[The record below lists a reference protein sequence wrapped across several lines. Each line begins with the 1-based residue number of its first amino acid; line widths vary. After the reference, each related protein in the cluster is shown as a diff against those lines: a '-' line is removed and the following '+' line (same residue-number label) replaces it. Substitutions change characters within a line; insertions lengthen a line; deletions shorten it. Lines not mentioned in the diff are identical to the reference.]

1 ELDLQRAAG
10 AQPSLAGA
18 LVARA
23 DDDLAEAL
31 AGGARPAGHHLTE
44 EGALHL
50 LDLALTATGLAGA
63 PAGARLAA
71 VAGAVGADRGGVDRQ
86 VLLAAEAGRVEADLQ
101 PAEPVLAAGAPR
113 AGTAAAPT
121 GTGGAEELLHDVA
134 EGEAGAEAVLG
145 AAVGVGAHVVLATL
159 GLVTEHVVGLA
170 DLLEALLRL
179 GARVDV
185 RVQRAGQ
192 LAVGPLD
199 VLLARVV

>member
-71 VAGAVGADRGGVDRQ
+71 VAGAVGADRGGVDRRSEEHTSELQ
-86 VLLAAEAGRVEADLQ
+86 SRFDLVCRLLLAQKDRH
-101 PAEPVLAAGAPR
+101 AGARPR
-113 AGTAAAPT
+113 P
-121 GTGGAEELLHDVA
+121 D
-134 EGEAGAEAVLG
+134 
-145 AAVGVGAHVVLATL
+145 
-159 GLVTEHVVGLA
+159 
-170 DLLEALLRL
+170 
-179 GARVDV
+179 
-185 RVQRAGQ
+185 
-192 LAVGPLD
+192 
-199 VLLARVV
+199 